1 MQEIRTSSVHLGALI
16 GTIRLQLAADHFS
29 LLQLSGRGVVSYL
42 WFHEYDCCT
51 SKEGY
56 TIEKYI

>member
-51 SKEGY
+51 SKEV
-56 TIEKYI
+56 IL